1 MIAAF
6 AVALQQCAVSAEQ
19 SCEEAYNVLKM
30 CENAE
35 NAR

>member
-19 SCEEAYNVLKM
+19 SCEEAYNVLRM
-30 CENAE
+30 CGGEE